1 VKAKVIN
8 IEKKAA
14 GDVDLSDEIFAASA
28 NDALIYEA
36 TKMQRANK
44 RKGCAASKN
53 RSKVKGTTAKIYRQ
67 KGLGRA
73 RHGAKTAPIFVGG
86 GKAFGPMPR
95 DYSYRMP
102 KKARRGAVRAALT
115 QKQSEGKLLILDGF
129 PMKEIKTKEAV
140 GKLKNIGVNSGLLVV
155 EGKDE
160 NLERSVKNI
169 NGIKLIRTEGINV
182 YDIIRYE
189 HTIIMKDA
197 LIKVQEVLKP

>member
-1 VKAKVIN
+1 MKAKVIN